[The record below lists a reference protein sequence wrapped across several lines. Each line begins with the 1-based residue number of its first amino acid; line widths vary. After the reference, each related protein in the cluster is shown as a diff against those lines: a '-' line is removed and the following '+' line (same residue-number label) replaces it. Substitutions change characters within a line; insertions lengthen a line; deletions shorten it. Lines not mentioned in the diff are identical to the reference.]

1 MEIKIKESLD
11 MNDATPLGLKNCLC
25 NCSECSS
32 NIEIEI
38 KEYLKKMKKY
48 NNIKLNDDICEKHKK
63 EYISYCFD
71 CNIHLCQDCLK
82 TKKHNYHYIINIIG
96 ILPEDEKLKKI
107 GNIIQ
112 NNKKKINDLKKS
124 KIEKETKLYNF
135 LVNSINE
142 IKKIMKKN
150 NNDNNKK
157 EEKEIQS
164 NSEKYQ
170 LEITKLKKEYEDKM
184 RIIKL
189 KYNNNINE
197 IRNKYKIINNKNENI
212 YNKKIKE
219 LNKKIELILKQYK
232 YDEKIEQKINY
243 NEIIEIIYNT

>member
-1 MEIKIKESLD
+1 MEIKMKEYLD
-11 MNDATPLGLKNCLC
+11 MNDAPPLELKNCLC

-32 NIEIEI
+32 NIEILSLDENKIKFICNNKHNIDIPI
-38 KEYLKKMKKY
+38 KEYLKKMKNY
-48 NNIKLNDDICEKHKK
+48 NDIKLNDDKCDMHKK
-63 EYISYCFD
+63 EYLSYCFD

-82 TKKHNYHYIINIIG
+82 TKKHNYHYKIYIIE
-96 ILPEDEKLKKI
+96 ILPEDEKLEKI
-107 GNIIQ
+107 ENIIK

-157 EEKEIQS
+157 EEKEMQS
-164 NSEKYQ
+164 NNKNYKSE
-170 LEITKLKKEYEDKM
+170 IAKLKKEYENNMK
-184 RIIKL
+184 IIKL

-197 IRNKYKIINNKNENI
+197 IRNKYKIIN
-212 YNKKIKE
+212 KIK
-219 LNKKIELILKQYK
+219 K
-232 YDEKIEQKINY
+232 
-243 NEIIEIIYNT
+243 